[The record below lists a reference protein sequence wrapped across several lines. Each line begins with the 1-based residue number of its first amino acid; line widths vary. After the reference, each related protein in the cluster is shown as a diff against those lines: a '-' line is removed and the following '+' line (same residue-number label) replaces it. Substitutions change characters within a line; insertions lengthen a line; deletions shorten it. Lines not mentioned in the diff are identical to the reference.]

1 MAALATRL
9 MDQISQNPATAIQLR
24 TYVTNTAAVDRAR
37 IAGRERLRGLFHAR
51 ETRLIEENRARE
63 TRLIE
68 GNRAQREAAERE
80 LDIECDARQLGL
92 DTELESALDCRQ
104 QSEHSNHITTR
115 EGLGTIPRNTHGPFN
130 ESGSGS
136 ANERHI
142 LPSHPPSGQARR
154 FTSSAPA
161 SLPMLSARNP
171 GSESDWRPTTS
182 ETLYETFISIDPLST
197 NAYDVENEE
206 FLDIATRQML
216 PPIPATNS
224 RNAIIPA
231 DVVHSHAND
240 ATQASNATLQPAN
253 NARDMSSSRFEL
265 SPDSGYGSSSTPC
278 SCGRICR
285 VGQTRC
291 DSCTEGFNS
300 EPWF

>member
-9 MDQISQNPATAIQLR
+9 RDQISQNPATAIQLR
-24 TYVTNTAAVDRAR
+24 TYFTNTAALDRAR

-51 ETRLIEENRARE
+51 ETRLIEE
-63 TRLIE
+63 
-68 GNRAQREAAERE
+68 NRAQREAAERE

-130 ESGSGS
+130 ESGLGS

-142 LPSHPPSGQARR
+142 LSSHPPSGQARR

-206 FLDIATRQML
+206 FLDIVTRQML

-278 SCGRICR
+278 SSCGRICH
-285 VGQTRC
+285 VGQTEC
-291 DSCTEGFNS
+291 DSCTEGLNT